1 MNDSLP
7 GKYATMVRTLCA
19 VSLVCLAV
27 APVSAADITVSAAA
41 SLTNAFQDIGR
52 EFETANPGTKVLFNF
67 GSSGQLVQQINRG
80 APVDAFAA
88 ADQESMDRAEKGG
101 AIERGSR
108 FNFVRNEM
116 VVVVPFGSSTELAA
130 PAGLKAPAFARIAI
144 GNPDSVPAGRYAKLA
159 LDKAGLWDALK
170 DKMINTQNVR
180 QALDYVVRGEADAG
194 FVYTTDARLLPARVR
209 TAIKVDV
216 PADILYPAAATRGGG
231 NQRGGLAFVE
241 FLKTET
247 AQRILA
253 RYGFLK
259 P

>member
-1 MNDSLP
+1 MNTSFIRKCVLALCLVSAGALP
-7 GKYATMVRTLCA
+7 AW
-19 VSLVCLAV
+19 
-27 APVSAADITVSAAA
+27 AADITVSAAA

-52 EFETANPGTKVLFNF
+52 EFEAANPGSKILFNF
-67 GSSGQLVQQINRG
+67 GSSGQLVQQITRG
-80 APVDAFAA
+80 APVDAFAS

-116 VVVVPFGSSTELAA
+116 VIVIPTGATTMVSSLADLRA
-130 PAGLKAPAFARIAI
+130 AAFARITI

-159 LDKAGLWDALK
+159 IEQAGLWDALK

-194 FVYTTDARLLPARVR
+194 FVYATDARLLPARVKA
-209 TAIKVDV
+209 AIKINV
-216 PADILYPAAATRGGG
+216 PADILYPVAATRGGG

>member
-1 MNDSLP
+1 MNTSFIRKCAL
-7 GKYATMVRTLCA
+7 ALCL
-19 VSLVCLAV
+19 VSAG
-27 APVSAADITVSAAA
+27 APSAWAADITVSAAA

-52 EFETANPGTKVLFNF
+52 EFEAANPGSKILFNF
-67 GSSGQLVQQINRG
+67 GSSGQLVQQITRG

-101 AIERGSR
+101 AIERASR

-116 VVVVPFGSSTELAA
+116 VVVVPADSAAGASGLADLKGS
-130 PAGLKAPAFARIAI
+130 AFARIAI

-159 LDKAGLWDALK
+159 LDKGALWDVLK
-170 DKMINTQNVR
+170 EKMINTQNVR

-194 FVYTTDARLLPARVR
+194 FVYATDARLLPARVKV
-209 TAIKVDV
+209 AFKVDV
-216 PADILYPAAATRGGG
+216 PANILYPVAATRGGD

>member
-1 MNDSLP
+1 MNTSFIRKCVL
-7 GKYATMVRTLCA
+7 ALCL
-19 VSLVCLAV
+19 VSAG
-27 APVSAADITVSAAA
+27 APSAWAADITVSAAA

-52 EFETANPGTKVLFNF
+52 EFEGANPGSKILFNF
-67 GSSGQLVQQINRG
+67 GSSGQLVQQITRG

-101 AIERGSR
+101 AIERASR

-116 VVVVPFGSSTELAA
+116 VVVVPADSAAGASGLADLKGS
-130 PAGLKAPAFARIAI
+130 AFARIAI

-159 LDKAGLWDALK
+159 LDKGALWDALK
-170 DKMINTQNVR
+170 EKMINTQNVR
-180 QALDYVVRGEADAG
+180 QALDYVARGEADAG
-194 FVYTTDARLLPARVR
+194 FVYATDARLLPARVKV
-209 TAIKVDV
+209 AFKVDV
-216 PADILYPAAATRGGG
+216 PANILYPVAATRGGG

>member
-1 MNDSLP
+1 MNTSFIRKCVLALCLVSA
-7 GKYATMVRTLCA
+7 GATPTW
-19 VSLVCLAV
+19 
-27 APVSAADITVSAAA
+27 AADITVSAAA

-52 EFETANPGTKVLFNF
+52 EFEAANPGSKVLFNF
-67 GSSGQLVQQINRG
+67 GSSGQLVQQITRG

-88 ADQESMDRAEKGG
+88 ADQESMDRAEKSG
-101 AIERGSR
+101 AIERASR

-116 VVVVPFGSSTELAA
+116 VVVVPAGSS
-130 PAGLKAPAFARIAI
+130 AGLSGLADLKGSAFARIAI
-144 GNPDSVPAGRYAKLA
+144 GNPESVPAGRYAKLS
-159 LDKAGLWDALK
+159 LDNAGLWDALK
-170 DKMINTQNVR
+170 EKMINTQNVR

-194 FVYTTDARLLPARVR
+194 FVYATDARLLPARVK
-209 TAIKVDV
+209 AAVKVDV
-216 PADILYPAAATRGGG
+216 PADILYPVAATRGGG
-231 NQRGGLAFVE
+231 NQRGGLAFVA

>member
-1 MNDSLP
+1 MNTSFIRKCVL
-7 GKYATMVRTLCA
+7 ALCL
-19 VSLVCLAV
+19 VSAG
-27 APVSAADITVSAAA
+27 APSAWAADITVSAAA

-52 EFETANPGTKVLFNF
+52 EFEAANPGSKILFNF
-67 GSSGQLVQQINRG
+67 GSSGQLVQQITRG

-101 AIERGSR
+101 AIERASR

-116 VVVVPFGSSTELAA
+116 VVVVPADSAAGASGLADLKGS
-130 PAGLKAPAFARIAI
+130 AFARIAI

-159 LDKAGLWDALK
+159 LDKGALWDALK
-170 DKMINTQNVR
+170 EKMINTQNVR
-180 QALDYVVRGEADAG
+180 QALDYVARGEADAG
-194 FVYTTDARLLPARVR
+194 FVYATDARLLPARVKV
-209 TAIKVDV
+209 AFKVDV
-216 PADILYPAAATRGGG
+216 PANILYPVAATRGGG

>member
-1 MNDSLP
+1 MNTSFIRKCALALCLVSAGALP
-7 GKYATMVRTLCA
+7 AW
-19 VSLVCLAV
+19 
-27 APVSAADITVSAAA
+27 AADITVSAAA

-52 EFETANPGTKVLFNF
+52 EFEAANPGSKILFNF
-67 GSSGQLVQQINRG
+67 GSSGQLVQQITRG

-88 ADQESMDRAEKGG
+88 ADQESMDRAERGG
-101 AIERGSR
+101 AIERASR

-116 VVVVPFGSSTELAA
+116 VVVVPADSAAGASGLADLKGS
-130 PAGLKAPAFARIAI
+130 AFARIAI

-159 LDKAGLWDALK
+159 LDKGALWDALK
-170 DKMINTQNVR
+170 EKMINTQNVR

-194 FVYTTDARLLPARVR
+194 FVYATDARLLPARVKV
-209 TAIKVDV
+209 AFKVDV
-216 PADILYPAAATRGGG
+216 PANILYPVAATRGGG

>member
-1 MNDSLP
+1 MNTSFIRKCVL
-7 GKYATMVRTLCA
+7 ALCL
-19 VSLVCLAV
+19 VSAG
-27 APVSAADITVSAAA
+27 APSAWAADITVSAAA

-52 EFETANPGTKVLFNF
+52 EFEAANPGSKILFNF
-67 GSSGQLVQQINRG
+67 GSSGQLVQQITRG

-101 AIERGSR
+101 AIERASR

-116 VVVVPFGSSTELAA
+116 VVVVPADSTAGASGLADLKGS
-130 PAGLKAPAFARIAI
+130 AFARIAI

-159 LDKAGLWDALK
+159 LDKGALWDALK
-170 DKMINTQNVR
+170 EKMINTQNVR

-194 FVYTTDARLLPARVR
+194 FVYATDARLLPARVKVAFR
-209 TAIKVDV
+209 VDV
-216 PADILYPAAATRGGG
+216 PASILYPVAATRGGG